1 MSKKKIKE
9 ATIEAP
15 AKDIKTLKATNA
27 IDKDDVVKIV
37 DDKPLTST
45 IAETDVDA
53 VIEPQDTET
62 IKYLSNMKDMYT
74 GEVSRPFTINDKQY
88 QMVRGI
94 TPSKEVVPAVYCLD
108 DVNEAGDNIIHS
120 VDYFEEN
127 IANKAITE
135 DSYDYAS
142 AEREYHNKEELMDYL
157 NLADLVGFKHFFVN
171 LDSGDVV
178 GKFKN
183 TVDMVKSGI
192 KLGDREDYMTVKA
205 LKRFRL
211 GEYFK
216 NSDNEINEDE
226 LSDAADSTNLGKLK
240 SDVKKLT
247 NLIKTKFSI
256 YLNKLDKPIEQ
267 AQFLTSMA
275 QEIGVPLNKLSSI
288 INTFKEIS
296 KDDVIP
302 VSESKII
309 KKKDL
314 MESIENSIKPKVIK
328 TIKIK
333 DIK

>member
-108 DVNEAGDNIIHS
+108 
-120 VDYFEEN
+120 
-127 IANKAITE
+127 E